1 MGAPRENSHME
12 KSEYFSE
19 QVLRWQ
25 GLPANS
31 EPEENASS
39 WEDAPEDNDNGY
51 EELIIKDRKPVGIT
65 ATIDVK
71 AGTVTATDVSSS
83 S

>member
-1 MGAPRENSHME
+1 ME

-25 GLPANS
+25 GLPAIS
-31 EPEENASS
+31 EPEENMST
-39 WEDAPEDNDNGY
+39 WEDTSEDNGNGY
-51 EELIIKDRKPVGIT
+51 EELIIKDGKPVGIT

-71 AGTVTATDVSSS
+71 ARTVTATDVSSS

>member
-1 MGAPRENSHME
+1 ME

-25 GLPANS
+25 GRPAIS
-31 EPEENASS
+31 EPEENLSL
-39 WEDAPEDNDNGY
+39 WEDTPEESGNGY
-51 EELIIKDRKPVGIT
+51 EELIIENGKPVGIT

-71 AGTVTATDVSSS
+71 KEIVRATDVSSS
-83 S
+83 T

>member
-1 MGAPRENSHME
+1 ME

-19 QVLRWQ
+19 QVLKWQ
-25 GLPANS
+25 GLPAIT
-31 EPEENASS
+31 EPEENMST
-39 WEDAPEDNDNGY
+39 WEDPEDNGNGY
-51 EELIIKDRKPVGIT
+51 EELIIKDGKPVGIT

>member
-1 MGAPRENSHME
+1 ME

-25 GLPANS
+25 GLPAIS
-31 EPEENASS
+31 EPEENMST
-39 WEDAPEDNDNGY
+39 WEDTSEDNGNGY
-51 EELIIKDRKPVGIT
+51 EELIIKDGKPVGIT

-71 AGTVTATDVSSS
+71 ARMVTATDVSSS